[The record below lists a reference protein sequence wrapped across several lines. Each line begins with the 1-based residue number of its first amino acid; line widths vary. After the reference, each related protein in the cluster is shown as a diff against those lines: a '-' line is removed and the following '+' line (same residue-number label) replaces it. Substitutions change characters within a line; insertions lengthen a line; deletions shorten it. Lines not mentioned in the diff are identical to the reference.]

1 MEIYEKICIKEAL
14 KLSLNALK
22 LIKYKKMNYIKKLLN
37 LKNFEQEIS
46 NSVENMYDK
55 LYKLTYNYK

>member
-22 LIKYKKMNYIKKLLN
+22 LIKYKKMNYINCKQLYYFFN
-37 LKNFEQEIS
+37 LG
-46 NSVENMYDK
+46 VEN
-55 LYKLTYNYK
+55 